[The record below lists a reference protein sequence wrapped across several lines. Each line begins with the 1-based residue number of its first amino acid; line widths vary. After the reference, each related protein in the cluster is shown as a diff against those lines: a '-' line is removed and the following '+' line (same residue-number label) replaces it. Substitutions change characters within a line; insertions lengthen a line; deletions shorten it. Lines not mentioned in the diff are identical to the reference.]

1 MHGMMAPGVS
11 FVTTLLAAAVA
22 LPGGP
27 PVGMDYLAYDAATD
41 RVWVPAGNTGNVDVV
56 EAATGKV
63 TTLRG
68 FPTAPPRR
76 PDRPRMGPSSATVA
90 EGVVWIGDRA
100 DRRLTAY
107 DAKTLARRAVV
118 QLPSMPD
125 GLQFVRRTREVWVTT
140 PGDSSLTIVGLAG
153 KGAGKER
160 TPRVVD
166 TMRLVGAPEG
176 YAVDEARG
184 IFYTNLEGDDQTLAI
199 DVATRTVTATW
210 PATCGAEGP
219 RGLAID
225 EARRWLFV
233 ACTNGARVLDLAH
246 DGKVIGRVDT
256 GAGVD
261 NLAYDA
267 ARRRLFVASAR
278 AGDLVVAEV
287 ADGGALRL
295 LATVATAPGARNPV
309 VDARGAAYV
318 EDTAGGRLL
327 VVPVPAIEPRA
338 PR

>member
-1 MHGMMAPGVS
+1 MRGMIASSVS

-41 RVWVPAGNTGNVDVV
+41 RVWVPAGNTGSVDVV
-56 EAATGKV
+56 DAATGKV

-90 EGVVWIGDRA
+90 DGVVWIGNRA
-100 DRRLTAY
+100 DRRLSAY
-107 DAKTLARRAVV
+107 DAKTLARKADV
-118 QLPSMPD
+118 QLPTMPD
-125 GLQFVRRTREVWVTT
+125 GLQFVRRTRQVWVTT
-140 PGDSSLTIVGLAG
+140 PGDHTLTIVGV
-153 KGAGKER
+153 AGKE
-160 TPRVVD
+160 PRVVA
-166 TMRLVGAPEG
+166 TVKVPGSPEG

-184 IFYTNLEGDDQTLAI
+184 VFYTNLEDKDQTLAI
-199 DVATRTVTATW
+199 DVATHKVTATW

-225 EARRWLFV
+225 EAHRWLFV

-267 ARRRLFVASAR
+267 ARRRLFVAAAR
-278 AGDLVVAEV
+278 AGAMVVADV
-287 ADGGALRL
+287 ADDGALKL
-295 LATVATAPGARNPV
+295 LATVATAAGARNPI
-309 VDARGAAYV
+309 VDARGTAYV
-318 EDTAGGRLL
+318 EDTTGGQLL
-327 VVPVPAIEPRA
+327 VVTVPAIKSR
-338 PR
+338 

>member
-1 MHGMMAPGVS
+1 MRGMITLGVS
-11 FVTTLLAAAVA
+11 FAATLFAAAVA

-56 EAATGKV
+56 DAATGKV

-100 DRRLTAY
+100 DRLLTAY
-107 DAKTLARRAVV
+107 DAKTLARKAAV

-140 PGDSSLTIVGLAG
+140 PGDRALTIVGVAG
-153 KGAGKER
+153 KK
-160 TPRVVD
+160 PRVVA
-166 TMRLVGAPEG
+166 TMKLAGSPEG

-184 IFYTNLEGDDQTLAI
+184 VFYTNLEDADQTLAI
-199 DVATRTVTATW
+199 DVATRKVTATW

-225 EARRWLFV
+225 EAHQWLFV

-246 DGKVIGRVDT
+246 DGKVLGRVDT

-261 NLAYDA
+261 NLAYDV
-267 ARRRLFVASAR
+267 ARRRLFVAAAR
-278 AGDLVVAEV
+278 AGDMVVADV

-295 LATVATAPGARNPV
+295 LATVATAPGARNPI
-309 VDARGAAYV
+309 VDTRGAAYV

-327 VVPVPAIEPRA
+327 VVAVPAIKPR
-338 PR
+338 

>member
-1 MHGMMAPGVS
+1 MRGMIAPSVS

-27 PVGMDYLAYDAATD
+27 PVGMDYLAYDAKTD

-56 EAATGKV
+56 DAATGKV

-76 PDRPRMGPSSATVA
+76 PDRPRMGPSSAAVA
-90 EGVVWIGDRA
+90 DGVVWIGDRA
-100 DRRLTAY
+100 DRRLSAY
-107 DAKTLARRAVV
+107 DARTLARKAAV
-118 QLPSMPD
+118 QLPAMPD

-140 PGDSSLTIVGLAG
+140 PGDHTLTIVGVG
-153 KGAGKER
+153 EKK
-160 TPRVVD
+160 PRVVA
-166 TMRLVGAPEG
+166 TMKVPGSPEG

-184 IFYTNLEGDDQTLAI
+184 IFYTNLEDADKTLAI
-199 DVATRTVTATW
+199 DVATRKVTATW

-225 EARRWLFV
+225 EAHRWLFV

-267 ARRRLFVASAR
+267 ARRRLFVAAAR
-278 AGDLVVAEV
+278 AGDMVVADV
-287 ADGGALRL
+287 ADDGALTLR
-295 LATVATAPGARNPV
+295 ATVATAPGARNPI
-309 VDARGAAYV
+309 VDARGTAYV

-327 VVPVPAIEPRA
+327 VVPVPDVKPRSS
-338 PR
+338 R